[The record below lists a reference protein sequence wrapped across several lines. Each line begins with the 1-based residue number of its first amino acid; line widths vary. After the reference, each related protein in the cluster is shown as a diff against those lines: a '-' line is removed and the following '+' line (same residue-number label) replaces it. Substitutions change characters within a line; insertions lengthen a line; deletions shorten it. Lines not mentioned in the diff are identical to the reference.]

1 MRSSGQEV
9 KREEVKVNEVEGQ
22 TGSRRCRWLHRN
34 VDDAVDDAEHG
45 R

>member
-1 MRSSGQEV
+1 MRSSGQVV

-22 TGSRRCRWLHRN
+22 TGSRRWLHSN